1 MDKGPLKVAWRVECH
16 SYLARIPGRVITRYQ
31 FSSLFRKAWFKSM
44 SVVNIAAGF
53 RVTGIYPV
61 VLSPIKEKADSLT
74 KETGLSFIPLWPE
87 TSFSCPELP

>member
-1 MDKGPLKVAWRVECH
+1 MDKGPLKVAWRVECQ
-16 SYLARIPGRVITRYQ
+16 Q

-74 KETGLSFIPLWPE
+74 KETGLSFILLYSLSSRRPL
-87 TSFSCPELP
+87 SL